1 MAVQHDYKNV
11 LIVQIAISPA
21 GVVMNVLLLI
31 GLFID
36 PVKCFR
42 NSGTYFVG
50 NLALSDCLVCL
61 FTTFG
66 HVIKTYVGETSWS
79 EIEDF
84 LWLTFSAVSHATIIS
99 ISIDRFFMVV
109 YPLQHR
115 YWMKGKTMATWLACI
130 WLVSVIYP
138 AKKLAFENG
147 RYDKLVGTFF
157 GLTVILSSAAIYG
170 VTYFKLRKQT
180 RNSVFDESA
189 NTNRRVYASRM
200 LKEKKFL
207 TTIIVIASI
216 HVVCMV
222 PFLILYQL
230 VILPGLLEEPL
241 AQIIMIICSSLF
253 YCNFSVNPF
262 IYVARLTNYR
272 KTFYLLYCRSISNFL
287 LSGNT

>member
-11 LIVQIAISPA
+11 LIVQIVISPV
-21 GVVMNVLLLI
+21 GVLMHVLLLI

-36 PVKCFR
+36 PLKCFR
-42 NSGTYFVG
+42 NSGTYLVG
-50 NLALSDCLVCL
+50 NLALSDFLVCL

-66 HVIKTYVGETSWS
+66 HVIKTSVDETSWS

-99 ISIDRFFMVV
+99 ISIDRFFMVA

-115 YWMKGKTMATWLACI
+115 YRMKGKIMAAWLACI
-130 WLVSVIYP
+130 WLVSAMYP
-138 AKKLAFENG
+138 AKKLAFEIG
-147 RYDKLVGTFF
+147 RDEKLVGTFF
-157 GLTVILSSAAIYG
+157 GITAILSSAAIYA

-180 RNSVFDESA
+180 RNSILDNSSD
-189 NTNRRVYASRM
+189 TNDRVYAARL

-216 HVVCMV
+216 HVVCML
-222 PFLILYQL
+222 PFLMLYQL

-241 AQIIMIICSSLF
+241 AQIIMITCSSLF
-253 YCNFSVNPF
+253 FCNFAVNPF
-262 IYVARLTNYR
+262 IYIVRLTNYR
-272 KTFYLLYCRSISNFL
+272 KTFYLLYCRRIISFL
-287 LSGNT
+287 LSSNT

>member
-1 MAVQHDYKNV
+1 M
-11 LIVQIAISPA
+11 
-21 GVVMNVLLLI
+21 
-31 GLFID
+31 
-36 PVKCFR
+36 R
-42 NSGTYFVG
+42 

-61 FTTFG
+61 VTTFG
-66 HVIKTYVGETSWS
+66 HVIKTCVGETSWS

-84 LWLTFSAVSHATIIS
+84 LWLTFSAVPHATIIS
-99 ISIDRFFMVV
+99 FQFLSTVFYGRISAT
-109 YPLQHR
+109 
-115 YWMKGKTMATWLACI
+115 WMKGKTMASWLACI
-130 WLVSVIYP
+130 WLVGAIYP

-180 RNSVFDESA
+180 RNSVLDESA
-189 NTNRRVYASRM
+189 NINRRVYASLM

-230 VILPGLLEEPL
+230 VILPGLSEEPL
-241 AQIIMIICSSLF
+241 AQVVMIICSSL
-253 YCNFSVNPF
+253 V
-262 IYVARLTNYR
+262 
-272 KTFYLLYCRSISNFL
+272 LL
-287 LSGNT
+287 

>member
-1 MAVQHDYKNV
+1 
-11 LIVQIAISPA
+11 
-21 GVVMNVLLLI
+21 
-31 GLFID
+31 
-36 PVKCFR
+36 
-42 NSGTYFVG
+42 
-50 NLALSDCLVCL
+50 
-61 FTTFG
+61 
-66 HVIKTYVGETSWS
+66 
-79 EIEDF
+79 
-84 LWLTFSAVSHATIIS
+84 
-99 ISIDRFFMVV
+99 
-109 YPLQHR
+109 
-115 YWMKGKTMATWLACI
+115 MATWLAYI
-130 WLVSVIYP
+130 WLVGVIYL

-180 RNSVFDESA
+180 RNSVLDESA

-241 AQIIMIICSSLF
+241 AQIMIICSSLF

-287 LSGNT
+287 LSSNT